1 MCAGMP
7 SDAARRR
14 AARLL
19 CVALSLVALTAMAGC
34 GGSTAPSA
42 GPAAPAAAQ
51 AWTEPA
57 HYAYTLL
64 TTCGE
69 RNGLGLFRVWV
80 RGGHVE
86 RAKALRRWSDLLPLG
101 QMPTVG
107 DIIQLA
113 AAAQGGGADDVHVT
127 RAPDG
132 RPRWVSID
140 YLENA
145 IDDEACYRVTDLIP
159 LTG

>member
-1 MCAGMP
+1 MRTRML
-7 SDAARRR
+7 SEAARQR
-14 AARLL
+14 AARVLGL
-19 CVALSLVALTAMAGC
+19 ALSVAALAAVAGC
-34 GGSTAPSA
+34 DGSAASSA
-42 GPAAPAAAQ
+42 EPTPGAAAQ
-51 AWTEPA
+51 AWTEPD

-69 RNGLGLFRVWV
+69 RGGLGLFRVWV
-80 RGGHVE
+80 RGGQVE
-86 RAKALRRWSDLLPLG
+86 RAKPLRHWSDLLPLR

-140 YLENA
+140 YLRNA
-145 IDDEACYRVTDLIP
+145 IDDEACYRVTDLMR
-159 LTG
+159 LGS